1 MERSES
7 MLDRVSGGSVVSV
20 SVLMLP
26 PTGPTSHSAS
36 DRPDMVERGVAAMD

>member
-1 MERSES
+1 MESSES
-7 MLDRVSGGSVVSV
+7 MLGRVPGGNVVSV

-26 PTGPTSHSAS
+26 PTGPTSQSAS

>member
-7 MLDRVSGGSVVSV
+7 MLDLVPGGTVVSV

-26 PTGPTSHSAS
+26 PTGPTSQSAS